1 MTARISAGLRR
12 GNSTRVPVLLL
23 VFAALVARVANG
35 QEAAPAQPA
44 PAPAA
49 PVGVVVTTTLGEVH
63 VALESQR
70 APVTVANFLR
80 YVDARRFDNSSLYR
94 AVKIDAEGN
103 YGLVQGGLKGDRKK
117 LFKPI
122 AHESPAVTGLSH
134 VNGTISMARTD
145 PGTADADFFFIIGD
159 LTALDGKADG
169 SDPGYAAFGHV
180 TQGMEILKQVLLAP
194 RSEDVGDG
202 SMKGQIL
209 SEPVK
214 ILSIRRQ
221 D

>member
-12 GNSTRVPVLLL
+12 GNSTSVPVLLL
-23 VFAALVARVANG
+23 VCAALVARVAGG
-35 QEAAPAQPA
+35 QEAGPALPA
-44 PAPAA
+44 PASA
-49 PVGVVVTTTLGEVH
+49 PVGVVLTTTLGEVH
-63 VALESQR
+63 VALEAQR
-70 APVTVANFLR
+70 APLTVANFLR
-80 YVDARRFDNSSLYR
+80 YVDARRFDDISLYR
-94 AVKIDAEGN
+94 AVKIDPEGN

-159 LTALDGKADG
+159 LVALDGKADG

-180 TQGMEILKQVLLAP
+180 TQGMEILRQVLLAP
-194 RSEDVGDG
+194 RSEDAGDG
-202 SMKGQIL
+202 SMKGQML

>member
-1 MTARISAGLRR
+1 M
-12 GNSTRVPVLLL
+12 
-23 VFAALVARVANG
+23 
-35 QEAAPAQPA
+35 
-44 PAPAA
+44 
-49 PVGVVVTTTLGEVH
+49 
-63 VALESQR
+63 
-70 APVTVANFLR
+70 
-80 YVDARRFDNSSLYR
+80 
-94 AVKIDAEGN
+94 
-103 YGLVQGGLKGDRKK
+103 
-117 LFKPI
+117 FKPI